1 MNKQAIIDLIVE
13 RQKQDIE
20 DIVSVSFSDKEN
32 EWVVNYESYNT
43 SCTEAEF
50 VYNSVT
56 KNLLIR
62 LNKEYPNG

>member
-1 MNKQAIIDLIVE
+1 MVKKEIIDIIVE
-13 RQKQDIE
+13 RQRQDVE

-43 SCTEAEF
+43 SCVESEF
-50 VYNSVT
+50 MHNSIT
-56 KNLLIR
+56 RNLLAR